1 MISSIGFPEVMA
13 SLGCMA
19 IIIFGACVVAWL
31 GYCISSIAR
40 AADAL
45 ERIADA
51 LEGDENA
58 EDEDTKK
65 EDGAK

>member
-1 MISSIGFPEVMA
+1 MA

-19 IIIFGACVVAWL
+19 IIIFGVCVVGWL

-51 LEGDENA
+51 LE
-58 EDEDTKK
+58 DEDA
-65 EDGAK
+65 EEEGGAK

>member
-1 MISSIGFPEVMA
+1 MMAVIGLHEVMA

-51 LEGDENA
+51 LE
-58 EDEDTKK
+58 DEDAEEEGGEK
-65 EDGAK
+65 

>member
-1 MISSIGFPEVMA
+1 MIAAIDLPEVMA

-51 LEGDENA
+51 LEDEDAEEEGDE
-58 EDEDTKK
+58 K
-65 EDGAK
+65 

>member
-1 MISSIGFPEVMA
+1 MMAVIGFPEVMA

-31 GYCISSIAR
+31 GYCISSVAR

-51 LEGDENA
+51 LE
-58 EDEDTKK
+58 DEDA
-65 EDGAK
+65 EEEGGE